1 MLLYSKAKEEKI
13 VHFCGCHYVKHI
25 KKSNRATFQ
34 TLKEAHKLGYR
45 LCNCCA
51 PIAKHYR
58 KEYKEIETFCQS
70 EGLSCRLYD
79 GTLEIDSPY
88 SSWKIITS
96 GKKSKLFLYHKNEL
110 QYIKKGQESICP
122 GYHSQKTRE
131 ETVIGYL
138 KYIIVHDVWRRENP
152 LVKPIEKSLV
162 KYPLKPATQRLV
174 PIKGTKRWR
183 KEQKRAKRKERGR
196 QIGLVFSLLEQLNLN
211 QPCQTSL

>member
-1 MLLYSKAKEEKI
+1 MLFYSKTNDEKI
-13 VHFCGCHYVKHI
+13 VHWCGCHYVKHI
-25 KKSNRATFQ
+25 KKVNRAVFE
-34 TLKEAHKLGYR
+34 TLEEAHKLGYR

-51 PIAKHYR
+51 PIAKYYR
-58 KEYKEIETFCQS
+58 KECKAIETFCQS

-79 GTLEIDSPY
+79 GTLKIQSPY

-96 GKKSKLFLYHKNEL
+96 GQKHQLFLYHKNEL
-110 QYIKKGQESICP
+110 KYIKKGQNSICP

-138 KYIIVHDVWRRENP
+138 KYIIAHDVWRRENP
-152 LVKPIEKSLV
+152 LIKPSVKPAVKQSPKSV
-162 KYPLKPATQRLV
+162 AERPA

-183 KEQKRAKRKERGR
+183 KKQEKAKRQERKR

-211 QPCQTSL
+211 QPCQTSP